1 MYLLNGKIDIDLKYA
16 TNDNFLK
23 RKIYKNTTCLL
34 RKEVAL
40 KLIGEN
46 NDLKY
51 NYNLKLCILDAYRPI
66 EVQREMFKLVPN
78 PEFVADPNS
87 NNCNHA
93 KGNAVDVC
101 LLDMN
106 NNVLPMPSKF
116 DYFGIEAYRIYY
128 HNSDIDNNIKKN
140 VTFILFL
147 LVYSSNPLSIKGFI

>member
-93 KGNAVDVC
+93 K
-101 LLDMN
+101 
-106 NNVLPMPSKF
+106 
-116 DYFGIEAYRIYY
+116 
-128 HNSDIDNNIKKN
+128 
-140 VTFILFL
+140 
-147 LVYSSNPLSIKGFI
+147 